1 MKDTYFLREPT
12 NRCHTLVPSLPSST
26 PTPRTPIPWPRKS
39 KHEICVFR
47 DLRVSELVRA
57 YVRAYVEGRREIV
70 RVCASV
76 SHGVLRTSC
85 YARKYAKRDNTIV
98 SAWAHPMRAVF
109 TLVPH
114 SLVRAEAA
122 AATVFRPPQSLQ
134 MPPPQSLH
142 MLLGRWCSQ
151 KPAYLLHTCCIL
163 AAYLLHTCCILAA
176 YLLHTCCIL
185 AAKYT

>member
-47 DLRVSELVRA
+47 DLRVSELVR
-57 YVRAYVEGRREIV
+57 
-70 RVCASV
+70 
-76 SHGVLRTSC
+76 
-85 YARKYAKRDNTIV
+85 YAKRDNTIV